1 MRAIPVSFQVSVNFE
16 CCHCGSILTLYNRQ
30 IPSRIGMKHRCDGCR
45 KFVDIPV
52 MDVHVDTSSL
62 EEKPL
67 VQEDKSNKAGVVK
80 VLKNYGY
87 KSDEIKQMLSVIT
100 DFSQDQSVLLKIAL
114 ASKED

>member
-1 MRAIPVSFQVSVNFE
+1 
-16 CCHCGSILTLYNRQ
+16 
-30 IPSRIGMKHRCDGCR
+30 
-45 KFVDIPV
+45 
-52 MDVHVDTSSL
+52 MDVHVDTFSL

-87 KSDEIKQMLSVIT
+87 KPDEIKQMLSVIT